1 MLFAGDT
8 FEPLVCKLQWNHP
21 SEHGKELNNAD
32 EIEEFE
38 SLNITKTIKNIV
50 INNNYQ
56 GMMETAKKMKRK

>member
-1 MLFAGDT
+1 V
-8 FEPLVCKLQWNHP
+8 ESSEP
-21 SEHGKELNNAD
+21 SEHGKELNYSD